1 MWTEALDDTSIWILI
16 ADDWNAQIH
25 VSRDGSSSL
34 LHSLRN
40 RLPERILR
48 HAESEADDFAQFRS
62 AAGLPAIRPR
72 DTHLCFAHEL
82 LWLLSDGAFDGLI
95 VMATAEMM
103 EALNAIGAPAVR
115 ERVIARIVMAGP
127 IGNPVPVEE
136 AMPIRVGG
144 GSLGRHNHFDFM
156 AE

>member
-1 MWTEALDDTSIWILI
+1 MKADAVDDTVIWILI

-34 LHSLRN
+34 LRSLRN
-40 RLPERILR
+40 RFPERILR
-48 HAESEADDFAQFRS
+48 HTESEADDFAQFRD

-82 LWLLSDGAFDGLI
+82 LWLLGDGAFDGLI

-127 IGNPVPVEE
+127 IGNPELVD
-136 AMPIRVGG
+136 AATHIRVGG